1 MIENK
6 EEEANKPFDGFIWA
20 TMSIPADALKYSADK
35 GKDGEWREERPASEP
50 WLCHGYIMLQI
61 GGF

>member
-6 EEEANKPFDGFIWA
+6 EEEANKPFGGFIWA

-35 GKDGEWREERPASEP
+35 GKDGE
-50 WLCHGYIMLQI
+50 
-61 GGF
+61 